1 MYLIVGDFMHDNY
14 NLYDDI
20 LLLIDKLVQIEN
32 MKMNINN
39 RNNDLIK
46 QISEKEKLINNLK
59 LYLNEFYAQ
68 SDEYKYFYEYKK
80 DRTRVKMDMLYL
92 EIIKLKCF
100 FIDENIAL
108 LEERKIKD
116 KLLSLFNMINLN
128 LLDDSI
134 FSMNSDE
141 IKEQLIKKRKFIKK

>member
-141 IKEQLIKKRKFIKK
+141 IKEQLIKKRKFSKK

>member
-1 MYLIVGDFMHDNY
+1 MYLIVGDFMHDKY

-20 LLLIDKLVQIEN
+20 LLLLDKLVQIEN

-116 KLLSLFNMINLN
+116 KLLSLINMINLN

-141 IKEQLIKKRKFIKK
+141 IKKQLIKKRKFIKK